1 MIDRRAFIAGSLSL
15 LTGPLAAE
23 VQPTAKTARIG
34 ILGFANTPT
43 PPKPPYPPY
52 MSPFIEGLRERGWVE
67 GQNVAF
73 ELREGP
79 DLQGNAT
86 ELVGLKVDVIAA
98 MSTPPALAAKA
109 ATRTI
114 PIVFAANDVVEQGLV
129 ASHARPGGNLTGMD
143 WADVELAPKRLQL
156 VKEAIPR
163 IRRIALLIDADY
175 RMAQRMVALS
185 QASAQ
190 ALGVELQPIKA
201 GLNELDEAF
210 ATMTASRAD
219 AVAVFGAAPYWFE
232 RRRIAELAARQRL
245 PSIFDTREYV
255 DDGGLMSYEG
265 ATLAEAYRLITKHVD
280 KILRGAKPAD
290 LPVEF
295 STMFHLIINLKTAK
309 ALGLT
314 IPPSVRARADE
325 VIE

>member
-1 MIDRRAFIAGSLSL
+1 MTPGLALSL
-15 LTGPLAAE
+15 ALALIVAPLVAEAQQAAK
-23 VQPTAKTARIG
+23 VWRIG

-52 MSPFIEGLRERGWVE
+52 LSPFIEGLRERGWVE
-67 GQNVAF
+67 GQNVTVEF
-73 ELREGP
+73 REGP

-98 MSTPPALAAKA
+98 LSTPPALAAKA

-143 WADVELAPKRLQL
+143 WADVELAPKRVQL
-156 VKEAIPR
+156 LKEAIPR
-163 IRRIALLIDADY
+163 IRRVALLIDREY
-175 RMAQRMVALS
+175 PMGPRVVALS

-210 ATMTASRAD
+210 ASMTASRAD

-232 RRRIAELAARQRL
+232 RRRIAGLAARHRL

-265 ATLAEAYRLITKHVD
+265 ATVAEAYRLITKHVD

-295 STMFHLIINLKTAK
+295 PTTFHLIINLKTAK

-314 IPPSVRARADE
+314 IPPSVLARADE
-325 VIE
+325 RIQ